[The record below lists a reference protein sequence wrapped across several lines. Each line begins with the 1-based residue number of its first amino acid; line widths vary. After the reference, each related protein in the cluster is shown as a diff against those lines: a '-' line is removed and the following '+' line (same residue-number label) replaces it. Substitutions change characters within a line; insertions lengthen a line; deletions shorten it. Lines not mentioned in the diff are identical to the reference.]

1 MRRCCGPALTGP
13 EGEGGAP
20 YRADVQRQE
29 GWTMPEAV
37 TWGNVPEA
45 LVLGGVAVGLLTW
58 LAKGWLER
66 VSRRR
71 YADSM
76 SAKTRRER

>member
-1 MRRCCGPALTGP
+1 
-13 EGEGGAP
+13 
-20 YRADVQRQE
+20 
-29 GWTMPEAV
+29 MPEAV

-58 LAKGWLER
+58 LAKGWLAR

-71 YADSM
+71 YARDWR
-76 SAKTRRER
+76 AKTK

>member
-1 MRRCCGPALTGP
+1 
-13 EGEGGAP
+13 
-20 YRADVQRQE
+20 
-29 GWTMPEAV
+29 MPEAV

-45 LVLGGVAVGLLTW
+45 LLLGGVAVGLLTW